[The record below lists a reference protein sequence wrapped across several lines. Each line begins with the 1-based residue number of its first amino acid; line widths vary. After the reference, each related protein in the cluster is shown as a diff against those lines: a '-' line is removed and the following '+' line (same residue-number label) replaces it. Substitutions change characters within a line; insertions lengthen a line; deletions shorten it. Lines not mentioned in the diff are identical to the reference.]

1 MLKLSRS
8 GGETG
13 ESEKVFLILESGI
26 RFHTTKFAR
35 EKSDT
40 PSNFTLKLRKHIRTK
55 RIEFI
60 KQMGVDRVVD
70 IQFGAGEVAHHLILE
85 LFAHGNIV
93 LTDANYH
100 VLTLLRSH
108 RDDDKGVAIMANRP
122 YPLNLVRR
130 FVPLERSAFR
140 EFFEARKENG
150 SGETNGKKTRL
161 KDKLSKLV
169 PYGPTVCEHCLVEA
183 GLSTGAVL
191 SSTEALSEGQLE
203 SLFRAIKSF
212 EDWLHDIKINSPRG
226 YILTKSQKGSK
237 PINDDFCP
245 LLFAQYREKDHVDF
259 DLFDTCLDDYFS
271 TIESQKSDI
280 ANAQIKSQAM
290 SKLTK
295 VKKDHSDRVGN
306 LSREASTA
314 EKKAQMI
321 EYCLDDVDA
330 AIKAVN
336 DVLKAGMPWAEIK
349 MLIKEEQAAGNPVAA
364 LIHSLQLEKN
374 QVTLILSNTLDDA
387 DEEEMARPA
396 EKVEVDLS
404 MNAHAN
410 ATAFYGN
417 KKARVA
423 KQEKTLA
430 SSGKALQAAEEKAKE
445 HLASAK
451 RTASIQLMR
460 KVHWFEKFNWFIT
473 SENFLVLSGRDA
485 QQNELLV
492 KRYLRKGDLYLHADL
507 HGASTCIIKNPRS
520 SEDLEVPPLS
530 LSQAGTFCIC
540 RSQAW
545 DAKVVTSA
553 WWVYHHQ
560 VSKTA
565 PTGEYLTTGSFMIRG
580 KKNYLPP
587 TPLVMGF
594 GFLFRLDE
602 QSVANHIG
610 ERQVRGTEA
619 FLKSADMID
628 GMETEVHEAPN
639 TADKEIS
646 LDHRPKEELTEPTT
660 RNVSEDPTEVNV
672 NDSYESEDTCD
683 RSSVKEDLQSDSNGQ
698 HQYAQHGN
706 GETNNSSARRRLTAK
721 ERRLL
726 KKGKLQMTPD
736 GQLIGDGDTLDSLD
750 YSNQQKAADTEG
762 SDVKVEN
769 GTREK
774 QVRGKKGKLKKL
786 KDKYAEQD
794 EEERKIAM
802 EILQP
807 QGKKEDAEN
816 TKKESV
822 ESDAAPRGP
831 VPEEVRNQL
840 QHLGFE
846 DPLHYETRAQ
856 RKARVRKEKEEEK
869 AEVEAILVEEN
880 VKLLDAEEKERM
892 TEIDTLTSCPK
903 AEDVLLY
910 CIPFCGPYSSMT
922 TFKFKVKL
930 TPGSQKKGKAAKLAR
945 DVLMRT
951 VEATPREKELM
962 RAVTDPELVQGMIGN
977 VQLSMPGLQ
986 KLKQSAKQS
995 KKSKKS
1001 GK

>member
-13 ESEKVFLILESGI
+13 ESEKAFLILESGI

-70 IQFGAGEVAHHLILE
+70 IQFGTGEVAHHLILE

-93 LTDANYH
+93 LADANYH

-122 YPLNLVRR
+122 YPLHLIRR
-130 FVPLERSAFR
+130 LVPLEWNVLRD
-140 EFFEARKENG
+140 FFDLGGENLP
-150 SGETNGKKTRL
+150 GEGNGKKTRL

-169 PYGPTVCEHCLVEA
+169 PYGPTVCEHCVVEA
-183 GLSTGAVL
+183 GLPASTVV
-191 SSTEALSEGQLE
+191 SSTEALGDGQLQ
-203 SLFRAIKSF
+203 SLFQAIKSF
-212 EDWLHDIKINSPRG
+212 EAWLQDIKTSAPKG

-237 PINDDFCP
+237 PLNDDFCP
-245 LLFAQYREKDHVDF
+245 FLFAQYRGKDHVDF

-271 TIESQKSDI
+271 SIESQKADV

-295 VKKDHSDRVGN
+295 VKKDHSTRVDN
-306 LSREASTA
+306 LSKEASIATR
-314 EKKAQMI
+314 KAQMI

-330 AIKAVN
+330 AINAVN
-336 DVLKAGMPWAEIK
+336 DVLKAGMPWTEIK
-349 MLIKEEQAAGNPVAA
+349 SLIKDEQAAGNPVAA

-410 ATAFYGN
+410 ATAFYGH

-492 KRYLRKGDLYLHADL
+492 KRYFRKGDLYLHADL
-507 HGASTCIIKNPRS
+507 HGASTCIIKNSRS
-520 SEDLEVPPLS
+520 SEGLEVPPLS
-530 LSQAGTFCIC
+530 LGQAGTFCIC

-619 FLKSADMID
+619 PSRSAD
-628 GMETEVHEAPN
+628 
-639 TADKEIS
+639 TADGRESEVERAKQSAPEDDS
-646 LDHRPKEELTEPTT
+646 PVENGLGEEVAGANSTTESKDPKD
-660 RNVSEDPTEVNV
+660 SNV
-672 NDSYESEDTCD
+672 NALLEPEAIHDSSLEGGNDTPQ
-683 RSSVKEDLQSDSNGQ
+683 EQ
-698 HQYAQHGN
+698 HEHKTEGN
-706 GETNNSSARRRLTAK
+706 GETKDSSVRRRLTAK

-736 GQLIGDGDTLDSLD
+736 GQLIGDMDTSDHTERSTQEDGAHTASPEVQGDDGP
-750 YSNQQKAADTEG
+750 Q
-762 SDVKVEN
+762 
-769 GTREK
+769 EK
-774 QVRGKKGKLKKL
+774 QVRGKKGKMKKL
-786 KDKYAEQD
+786 RDKYAEQD
-794 EEERKIAM
+794 EEERRIAM

-807 QGKKEDAEN
+807 QGKRENAEKS
-816 TKKESV
+816 KKETA
-822 ESDAAPRGP
+822 EPEAPLRGP
-831 VPEEVRNQL
+831 VPEEVRDQL

-846 DPLHYETRAQ
+846 DPMHYETRAQ
-856 RKARVRKEKEEEK
+856 RKARARKEKEEEK
-869 AEVEAILVEEN
+869 SEVEAILAEEN
-880 VKLLDAEEKERM
+880 VKLLDADDKERM
-892 TEIDTLTSCPK
+892 TEIDTLTACPK
-903 AEDVLLY
+903 PEDVLLY

-922 TFKFKVKL
+922 AFKFKVKL

-945 DVLMRT
+945 DVLMRGL
-951 VEATPREKELM
+951 EATPREKELM

-986 KLKQSAKQS
+986 KIKQSAKQS
-995 KKSKKS
+995 KKSKKP